1 MARIRGWKAAA
12 ALAVLALCLGA
23 LLAGCGEE
31 SVESAREEGS
41 ASPGRER
48 DGSGEGL
55 FDASD
60 MGTLEKGEGMAE
72 GPAMQGTSGGSS
84 LPELQLK
91 VIKNALV
98 KMETDRG
105 GYVHIREDAVALA
118 SGAGGYVQGESSGRD
133 DDGLTHAT
141 LTLRIPAA
149 EFDEVMNEVSTLGE
163 VTSAQVSTS
172 DVSAEYVDL
181 ESRLRHL
188 QAEEAFYLSLIG
200 EAKSVQ
206 EMISIREHLSSV
218 QLEKEQVQGRMNYL
232 DRQVEFSTLTLSVDE
247 VGEEEAGG
255 FWNSVA
261 RAFRA
266 FGRGLRA
273 LALGFFYAL
282 PYLLAILLVAG
293 LAFYLV
299 RRLRRR
305 PGGPGESVQGKASR
319 GNSAGGGGSGGGP
332 GPS

>member
-1 MARIRGWKAAA
+1 MAGKRRWKAAA
-12 ALAVLALCLGA
+12 ALALTVLCVSALA
-23 LLAGCGEE
+23 AGCGGESLE
-31 SVESAREEGS
+31 SVREEDPT
-41 ASPGRER
+41 SPGREK
-48 DGSGEGL
+48 GAGGESL
-55 FDASD
+55 FDAS
-60 MGTLEKGEGMAE
+60 GAETLEQRTGAAPEPVSQE
-72 GPAMQGTSGGSS
+72 NSGGSS

-91 VIKNALV
+91 VIKTALV
-98 KMETDRG
+98 KMETERG
-105 GYVHIREDAVALA
+105 GYVKIREDAVAIA
-118 SGAGGYVQGESSGRD
+118 SAAGGYVQSESSGRD

-149 EFDEVMNEVSTLGE
+149 AFDEVMNDVSSLGE

-200 EAKSVQ
+200 EAKTVQ

-218 QLEKEQVQGRMNYL
+218 QLEKERVQGRMNYL

-247 VGEEEAGG
+247 MGEEGGEG
-255 FWNSVA
+255 FWGSVA
-261 RAFRA
+261 KAFKA

-282 PYLLAILLVAG
+282 PYLVVILLVAWFAIY
-293 LAFYLV
+293 LA

-305 PGGPGESVQGKASR
+305 SGASGE
-319 GNSAGGGGSGGGP
+319 ND
-332 GPS
+332 